1 MTTTISTTGKT
12 DRANKIRKVAL
23 SIAAAA
29 FAVALVG
36 VGAFAEWS
44 TSVSKSQTVTAG
56 DVDLTAP
63 GTNQLTVAATGV
75 APGDTIQRQLD
86 LVNSGSLDLR
96 SVTLGSSA
104 GATPP
109 TLFSDTTNGLQLTV
123 ISCDQAWTGASAPY
137 TCGGTAT
144 AVYSGP
150 ASISPASEE
159 AGDLAAATAGGT
171 DFLLFQLTLPTTAP
185 NTMQGQS
192 VTIDYTFT
200 GLSRTGTQK

>member
-12 DRANKIRKVAL
+12 DGADKIRKVAL

-29 FAVALVG
+29 FAVALIG
-36 VGAFAEWS
+36 VGAYAEWS

-56 DVDLTAP
+56 NVDLTAP

-86 LVNSGSLDLR
+86 LVNSGSVDLG
-96 SVTLGSSA
+96 SVTLGSGA
-104 GATPP
+104 GASPP
-109 TLFSDTTNGLQLTV
+109 TIFTDTTDGLQLGLT
-123 ISCDQAWTGASAPY
+123 SCDQAWTGASAPY
-137 TCGGTAT
+137 TCAGTAT
-144 AVYSGP
+144 PVYSGP

-159 AGDLAAATAGGT
+159 AADLASATAGGT
-171 DFLLFQLTLPTTAP
+171 DYLLFELTLPTTAP
-185 NTMQGQS
+185 DTMEGQS